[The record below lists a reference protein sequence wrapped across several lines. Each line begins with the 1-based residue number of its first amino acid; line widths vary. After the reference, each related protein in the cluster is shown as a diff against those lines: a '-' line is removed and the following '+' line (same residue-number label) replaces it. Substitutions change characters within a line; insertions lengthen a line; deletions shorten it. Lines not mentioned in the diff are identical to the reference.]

1 MAKWDPSE
9 PENAGQNQGRDQSG
23 RFIKGQSGN
32 VSGKPRGA
40 RDRAT
45 VAAETLLAGE
55 AKALTRTAI
64 DLALKGDVH
73 ALRICLDRI
82 LPVRR
87 GRPVRVALPEI
98 TTASDVTAALSA
110 VIAAISRGELT
121 ADEAGGIAAVIEAA
135 RKSIELVEI
144 ESRITVL
151 EARCTG

>member
-1 MAKWDPSE
+1 MLLLP
-9 PENAGQNQGRDQSG
+9 
-23 RFIKGQSGN
+23 
-32 VSGKPRGA
+32 A
-40 RDRAT
+40 RPN
-45 VAAETLLAGE
+45 G
-55 AKALTRTAI
+55 LTRTAI

-98 TTASDVTAALSA
+98 TTASDVTAALAA